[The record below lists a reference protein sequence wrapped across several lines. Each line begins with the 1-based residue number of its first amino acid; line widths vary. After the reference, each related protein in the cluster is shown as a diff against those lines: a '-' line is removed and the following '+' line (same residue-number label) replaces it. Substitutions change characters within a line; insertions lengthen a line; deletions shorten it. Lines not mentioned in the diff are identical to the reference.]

1 MVMKLRTCV
10 DPSGKFVYIKH
21 EPAYRAANLRMA
33 EAITP
38 LGLCEDDRQ
47 HDNRDNFP
55 ADDVQVSSAEEVFEI
70 ANALPFRGTTY
81 INKAWADRR
90 ASDVS
95 LISLP
100 QPPRV
105 SLSQV
110 LGEVFGAQHRD
121 GDQLDYLFKILP
133 QQLQLALAATATD
146 ARDLERLASLSCEF
160 VLDSVSGRPIGLRYR
175 EDGPDNRRPLIS
187 DHALFDAVANN
198 PHLPDDYKL
207 VMVLRPGAQGTSE
220 IVGEFRGDAA
230 DSPPTHVFEY
240 LRKNSYIPWGH
251 YASNM
256 ADDAIRYQ
264 IRELTDEDF
273 TGLRHL
279 YYQRSYLRL
288 AEDLGL
294 PTTNRRRCLSA
305 GELEE
310 LRLLITTALSKR
322 ENASVPGTAPVGL
335 AASIWGWN
343 YGFDCSAS
351 GYRLHASHQQIHQ
364 QYAMVPARAT
374 TCRNGVPDENIDLH
388 PFNCGDMIAEF
399 TAAYRA
405 RTGNDFFTDYLRA
418 LQSNKRMDGLEN
430 ERHSLIVHEDEHVL
444 LFVPK
449 AQTSQW
455 ELQLIAK
462 QKVGNIVEADL
473 ATRKAL
479 DTAVLLALQCLTRL
493 GATMV
498 TTIEYAKRLTSEPY
512 PDAWSD
518 QRLFYVFLPKLP
530 ESPGGFSEAQLRF
543 IIGHYPEDFAAA
555 CRRQLQKQL

>member
-1 MVMKLRTCV
+1 MKLRTCV
-10 DPSGKFVYIKH
+10 DPSGTFVYIKH

-33 EAITP
+33 EAIAP
-38 LGLCEDDRQ
+38 LGLTEDNRR

-55 ADDVQVSSAEEVFEI
+55 VDDVQVSSAEEVFEI
-70 ANALPFRGTTY
+70 ANAMPFRGTTY

-100 QPPRV
+100 KPSRV
-105 SLSQV
+105 SLSRV
-110 LGEVFGAQHRD
+110 LGEVFGEQHIA
-121 GDQLDYLFKILP
+121 GDQLDRLFKILP
-133 QQLQLALAATATD
+133 RQLQLALATTATD
-146 ARDLERLASLSCEF
+146 ARDLERLACLSCEF
-160 VLDSVSGRPIGLRYR
+160 VLDSVSGRPTGLRYR
-175 EDGPDNRRPLIS
+175 EDGPDRRRPLIS
-187 DHALFDAVANN
+187 DHTLFDCVANN

-220 IVGEFRGDAA
+220 IVGEFRGDAV
-230 DSPPTHVFEY
+230 DRPPTHVFEY

-264 IRELTDEDF
+264 IRDLADEDF

-288 AEDLGL
+288 AENLGL
-294 PTTNRRRCLSA
+294 PVTNRRRCLSA

-310 LRLLITTALSKR
+310 LRLLITTTLSKR
-322 ENASVPGTAPVGL
+322 EDASVHGLAPVGL

-374 TCRNGVPDENIDLH
+374 TCRNGMPDENIDLH
-388 PFNCGDMIAEF
+388 PFSCGDMIAEF
-399 TAAYRA
+399 TAIYRL

-430 ERHSLIVHEDEHVL
+430 GRHSLIVHEDEHVV

-462 QKVGNIVEADL
+462 QKVGNIVEADK

-498 TTIEYAKRLTSEPY
+498 TGIEYAKRLTSEPY

-518 QRLFYVFLPKLP
+518 QRLLYVFLPKLP

-555 CRRQLQKQL
+555 CRRQLQKHL